1 VAVTGIPIRRGFEEA
16 GAASHGQGEGLG
28 LNPGRLTILLLGG
41 GLGLG
46 PLMETAQ
53 EICAIDG
60 PIQVAMICGGNKE
73 LERSARDL
81 AGRTRAP
88 LHVFGMVEQIWRHM
102 AAADLAVSKP
112 GGLTASELLATGVP
126 LVALCP
132 IPGQEQANCDLLVQK
147 GAAVLAGSA
156 DEAGAQVRAL
166 LGDPA
171 ALNHMREAARRL
183 GRPGSARA
191 AAREVLG
198 LVERWPAEEL
208 KVRQGQQEADLL
220 SDVGAVASGAL
231 RAVEEGIEGVGK
243 ELEGL
248 LFGKKKK
255 R

>member
-1 VAVTGIPIRRGFEEA
+1 
-16 GAASHGQGEGLG
+16 
-28 LNPGRLTILLLGG
+28 
-41 GLGLG
+41 
-46 PLMETAQ
+46 
-53 EICAIDG
+53 
-60 PIQVAMICGGNKE
+60 
-73 LERSARDL
+73 
-81 AGRTRAP
+81 
-88 LHVFGMVEQIWRHM
+88 MVEQIWRHM

-156 DEAGAQVRAL
+156 DEAGAQVRVL